1 MVATLVRLRWRIT
14 LNLLRNN
21 IWAAIGL
28 ILGVATAVGALVPL
42 VGGAVA
48 LGGTDAVTI
57 TTVLGAVGA
66 VLGIGWMVV
75 PLLFTGADAT
85 LDPRAMAAWTAPS
98 RALTVGLAVAG
109 ACGLPGI
116 ITGLVLLLPALTW
129 AVAGQAGAAVLAL
142 VLAPAALATCVL
154 LGRSVVVG
162 AGLSSSRR
170 GRELLAVLGF
180 FAVMAIALLPSLLNI
195 VLDMERLDFGGLVRI
210 ARLLGLMPLGWALA
224 APGYLAQGKAAM
236 AVLLAV
242 GALAVPLA
250 LLPVW
255 HRVVVKGM
263 TGPARTRA
271 HSRAYKDARE
281 PDEAGGTRGTL
292 DVLPWQRRLARV
304 SSGPTAAV
312 AARCLRYWRTD
323 PRYLIQ
329 VAVIIMLSLLFT
341 GMIAANYDTMTSTSG
356 DVTTV
361 TFTGVDLTPGR
372 APGVLFILGP
382 IIALLCGWMVHDDL
396 AFDSTA
402 LWTHMAAGLP
412 GRSDRLGR
420 VLAAVTW
427 QLPLLTALILIA
439 GWLTGNWA
447 QAPTYLGASLG
458 VYGVALAW
466 SSITSVLLPYETNPP
481 GESPMKSRTSG
492 TAFVAALL
500 QTLGFFVVATVSAP
514 VLVSLV
520 VVVANR
526 AWPWG
531 WLLLAG
537 GMLWGGGVAW
547 GGVVLG
553 GRQLDQ
559 RYVQVLA
566 TIRSWPGHDA
576 A

>member
-1 MVATLVRLRWRIT
+1 MVATLVSLRWRIT
-14 LNLLRNN
+14 VNALRNN
-21 IWAAIGL
+21 IWATIGL
-28 ILGVATAVGALVPL
+28 ILGAAMAAGMLAPL
-42 VGGAVA
+42 LAGAVA
-48 LGGTDAVTI
+48 LGRADAVTI

-66 VLGIGWMVV
+66 VLSIGWMVV

-85 LDPRAMAAWTAPS
+85 LDPRVIAAWTAPS

-109 ACGLPGI
+109 ACGLPGV

-142 VLAPAALATCVL
+142 VLAPAALSTCVL

-170 GRELLAVLGF
+170 GRDLLAFVGF
-180 FAVMAIALLPSLLNI
+180 FAVMAISLLPSLLNSL
-195 VLDMERLDFGGLVRI
+195 LDMERLDFGGLLGI
-210 ARLLGLMPLGWALA
+210 ARVLGLTPLGWALA

-242 GALAVPLA
+242 GALALPLV
-250 LLPVW
+250 LLPLW
-255 HRVVVKGM
+255 HRVVVRVM
-263 TGPARTRA
+263 TGPAHARGHSHARRA
-271 HSRAYKDARE
+271 H
-281 PDEAGGTRGTL
+281 EAGGVDDGAAQP

-341 GMIAANYDTMTSTSG
+341 GMIATNYDTMTSTSG

-372 APGVLFILGP
+372 APGALFMVGP

-420 VLAAVTW
+420 VLAVVTW

-447 QAPTYLGASLG
+447 QAPAYFGATLG

-466 SSITSVLLPYETNPP
+466 SSLTSVLLPYETNPP

-492 TAFVAALL
+492 TAIVAGIL
-500 QTLGFFVVATVSAP
+500 QTLGFFAVATVSAP
-514 VLVSLV
+514 VLVLLV
-520 VVVANR
+520 VVVTNK

-531 WLLLAG
+531 WLVLAG

-559 RYVQVLA
+559 RYAQVLA